1 MIKRMRI
8 KSKKGDATW
17 ISTVLYTLIGLSIMG
32 LLLAFIRPKI
42 AEMKD
47 SFIIEQTVTSMN
59 DFDGL
64 VSEIRLATG
73 NKRSYNMHLSRG
85 QLVIDGVNDEIRWY
99 LPDSSYQFSEVDVP
113 IQTGNLNII
122 TGKAGD
128 KFSITIG
135 LNYSL
140 LNLNITYNN
149 QDVEQILQAAK
160 VVYPLWVENKGAPF
174 IASDQPRGKQ
184 QLDISG

>member
-8 KSKKGDATW
+8 KSKKGDSTW

-59 DFDGL
+59 NFDEL

-73 NKRSYNMHLSRG
+73 NKRNYDMHLSRG
-85 QLVIDGVNDEIRWY
+85 QLVIDGANDTIRWY

-113 IQTGNLNII
+113 IQTGNLNIV

-128 KFSITIG
+128 KFSITIEI
-135 LNYSL
+135 NYSS
-140 LNLNITYNN
+140 LNITYNN

-160 VVYPLWVENKGAPF
+160 VMYPLSIENKGAPF
-174 IASDQPRGKQ
+174 VNLTSPRGKQ
-184 QLDISG
+184 QIDISG

>member
-47 SFIIEQTVTSMN
+47 SFVIEQTITSMN
-59 DFDGL
+59 DFDKI

-73 NKRSYNMHLSRG
+73 NRRTYDMHLSSG
-85 QLVIDGVNDEIRWY
+85 QLMIDGIHDTIQWY
-99 LPDSSYQFSEVDVP
+99 LPESNYQFSEVGVP

-122 TGKAGD
+122 TEKAGD
-128 KFSITIG
+128 KFSIKIEI
-135 LNYSL
+135 NYSY
-140 LNLNITYNN
+140 LNITYNN
-149 QDVEQILQAAK
+149 QDVEQILQSAK
-160 VVYPLWVENKGAPF
+160 VTYPLSIENKGAPF
-174 IASDQPRGKQ
+174 VSLTELRGKQ
-184 QLDISG
+184 QIDISG